1 MLKYK
6 AKACFLGLSTDSLAA
21 TQFPSSSTS
30 HLGSFG
36 HCAMDLGSPTLCLAQ
51 VLPQH
56 RIGICTICCG
66 PSCAE
71 ESVSV
76 GEATRDVA

>member
-1 MLKYK
+1 MVKSK
-6 AKACFLGLSTDSLAA
+6 AKACFLGLSADSLAA
-21 TQFPSSSTS
+21 TQFPSSGTS

-36 HCAMDLGSPTLCLAQ
+36 RCTMDLGSPTLCLAQ

-56 RIGICTICCG
+56 RFGISTMCCG

-71 ESVSV
+71 ETVSV
-76 GEATRDVA
+76 GEATPDVA